1 MGRDATRAMGRG
13 PILLLSYAGVLGG
26 SERVLL
32 DCATRL
38 GRPALLACPE
48 GPLAAAARDAGLP
61 ATLLAQRRPPGTP
74 RGGRPPAP
82 AGRPW
87 GGGARHRGRGRR
99 RGTPRPPSPP
109 GRARP
114 LG

>member
-13 PILLLSYAGVLGG
+13 PILLLSYAGVVGG

-48 GPLAAAARDAGLP
+48 GPLAAAARGAGVP
-61 ATLLAQRRPPGTP
+61 VTVLAERPLRL
-74 RGGRPPAP
+74 RGGRAAAVRDIAGLAAD
-82 AGRPW
+82 AGRL
-87 GGGARHRGRGRR
+87 ARRHRPAVLVAWG
-99 RGTPRPPSPP
+99 
-109 GRARP
+109 
-114 LG
+114 